1 LKLFFLLKKC
11 ISTNSKIKI
20 IVSEFSLEESD
31 IDINAQLK
39 IIYDKPVT
47 QLIVNKNDFWLFKI
61 FVNSKILNPYTGC
74 PEVEIYIN
82 NIFFTPE
89 QVINDFDKIFNSLKS
104 INDISIEH
112 MDLNGWDYFKDLKII
127 IKNNG

>member
-1 LKLFFLLKKC
+1 LLKKC
-11 ISTNSKIKI
+11 ISFNSKIKV
-20 IVSEFSLEESD
+20 IVSEFSIEESD
-31 IDINAQLK
+31 ANLNTQLK

-47 QLIVNKNDFWLFKI
+47 RLTVDKNDFWLFKI

-74 PEVEIYIN
+74 PEVGIYIN

-89 QVINDFDKIFNSLKS
+89 QVINDFDKIFNNLKS
-104 INDISIEH
+104 TNDVNVEH